1 MQRKKYYVLE
11 ERLVTSD
18 PVNTELCDWLACRQ
32 VKMAAPQVL
41 LLLLLLGLGLD
52 PAPGPGLSSGLEPD
66 SERGR
71 VELRRV
77 RSLAAQP
84 RYGGCW
90 ARALEHLDTRCR
102 DMTSESQSRIA
113 LGFTVCHLSR

>member
-1 MQRKKYYVLE
+1 M
-11 ERLVTSD
+11 TSD
-18 PVNTELCDWLACRQ
+18 PVNTEPCDWLNCRQ

-41 LLLLLLGLGLD
+41 LLLLGLGLV
-52 PAPGPGLSSGLEPD
+52 PGPGLSSGLEPD